1 MVLVEQ
7 LGDNS
12 RYTGGTCSMLPHKLQ
27 ALVYDI
33 VPESDAWSV
42 ASIGYFSV
50 DFFFHLLVVV
60 VVVVLLL
67 LFCFVLVCVCVCV
80 CVVVFVV
87 VVGL

>member
-12 RYTGGTCSMLPHKLQ
+12 RYTGGTCSMLPYKLQ

-67 LFCFVLVCVCVCV
+67 LFCFSVCV

-87 VVGL
+87 VVSL